1 MNTNKSKKTFKN
13 KNRILTNTFFVAAVA
28 VICTL
33 LWGTAFPA
41 IKIGYELFE
50 IPGGD
55 IPSKLIFAGARF
67 FIAGILVLLIGLCT
81 KNRRKML
88 PGRRDILPV
97 SLLGLFQTF
106 FQYLLL
112 YIGLVNVTGVRSS
125 LLTSVSAFGSV
136 ILSAV
141 FFKSDRLT
149 PKKMIG
155 CVIGVTGLVVMCVG
169 SEGLSGFTVM
179 GDGLVILSNLSGAAG
194 NIISKKSASGRHP
207 FMLSGW
213 QLITGGGGLLLLGAA
228 LGGRLSFH
236 SAGCVLILI
245 YLSLVAGVGFMLW
258 TMLLFYNDVSRVA
271 VFNLLIPVFGTMW
284 SGIFLNEKIFT
295 LQNILSLIL
304 VCSGIFIVNSKFA
317 ISSDHTNKTLK
328 SQ

>member
-13 KNRILTNTFFVAAVA
+13 KKRILTNTFFVAAVA
-28 VICTL
+28 IICTL

-41 IKIGYELFE
+41 IKIGYRLFE
-50 IPGGD
+50 IPGED

-81 KNRRKML
+81 KSRRKML

-97 SLLGLFQTF
+97 GLLGLFQTF

-149 PKKMIG
+149 PKKITG
-155 CVIGVTGLVVMCVG
+155 CVIGVLGLVVMCAG

-179 GDGLVILSNLSGAAG
+179 GDGLVILSNLSGSAG
-194 NIISKKSASGRHP
+194 NIISKKSASDRHP

-213 QLITGGGGLLLLGAA
+213 QLIFGGGELLLLGAA
-228 LGGRLSFH
+228 LGGRLNFQ

-284 SGIFLNEKIFT
+284 SGIFLSEKIFT

-317 ISSDHTNKTLK
+317 K
-328 SQ
+328 STDPEKNTQKY